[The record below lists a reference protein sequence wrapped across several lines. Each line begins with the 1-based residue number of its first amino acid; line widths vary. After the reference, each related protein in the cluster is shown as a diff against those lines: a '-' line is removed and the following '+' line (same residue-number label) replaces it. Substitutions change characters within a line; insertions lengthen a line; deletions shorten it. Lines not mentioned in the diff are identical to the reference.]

1 MQSFFFFTYIIC
13 SEIHTQ
19 VMIQRKEWTQ
29 VFSESIDGELCQ
41 MLQSK
46 LAHATSMQAYT
57 ANPELTCTEYMWGR
71 EVGKTNYGS
80 SFQLLKCT
88 VHENSLADHG
98 VQFV

>member
-57 ANPELTCTEYMWGR
+57 ANPELTCTENQAY
-71 EVGKTNYGS
+71 VGQGGWKDKLWK
-80 SFQLLKCT
+80 QLSAIK
-88 VHENSLADHG
+88 VHSP
-98 VQFV
+98 